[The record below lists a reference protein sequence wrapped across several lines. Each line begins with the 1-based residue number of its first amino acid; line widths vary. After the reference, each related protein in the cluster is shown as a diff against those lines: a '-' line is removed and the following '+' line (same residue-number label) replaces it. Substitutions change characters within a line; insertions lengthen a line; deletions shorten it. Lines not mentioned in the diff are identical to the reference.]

1 MTLLLVCVLAFA
13 LLATVFG
20 LSRELRLR
28 KALERLLHLL
38 LNHRRTHAKK
48 KEGNTQDCP
57 TADSHN
63 DLSGLR

>member
-13 LLATVFG
+13 LLAAVFG

-38 LNHRRTHAKK
+38 LNHWRTHAHKH
-48 KEGNTQDCP
+48 ERNTQDCRIP
-57 TADSHN
+57 DPN
-63 DLSGLR
+63 DDLSGLR